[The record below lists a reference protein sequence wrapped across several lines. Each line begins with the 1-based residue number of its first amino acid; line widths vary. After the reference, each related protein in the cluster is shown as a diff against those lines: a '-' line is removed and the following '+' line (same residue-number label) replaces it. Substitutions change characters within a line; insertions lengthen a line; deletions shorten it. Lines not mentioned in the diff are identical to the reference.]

1 MRRRRDIREQQLFS
15 KEEPLSVSYGLGIEK
30 HDHEGRVITAEYPD
44 YYVVTCYTAELPE

>member
-1 MRRRRDIREQQLFS
+1 MRRRRDIRERRCFS

-44 YYVVTCYTAELPE
+44 YYVVICYTPNSPE